1 MNKTITGQAPVV
13 PPNYPDVLG
22 HLSQSRADLE
32 WLHAA
37 LAARPGEVNAG
48 KAFEVVVLLQN
59 MLGGEVDAVLRLQL
73 PERDLAGKAGRFST
87 PLNKVIRIGLRP
99 GEVGFAALPAIVGHQ
114 AAPGKYQIQ
123 VEITAESKAKA
134 ANRVRAVE
142 GGAAFHP
149 EHLTTERQA
158 LLKALKGLNFAAEN
172 VAKGRPVP
180 HKAFIGAALTVLPAT
195 IVPPP
200 GELRPNYTSLWTT
213 EDILDPAAMEA
224 SRKAIL
230 DRVVR
235 AFKREVIFFPLLKA
249 TQRHFDQR
257 GYRLWA
263 GECVMIAKLLT
274 LILEMG
280 APVTVAGHDEPVFPR
295 WHTHLVHLLA
305 SHPRLSNPDHLPD
318 LIEQLYG
325 EMLYDAALFGF
336 DTLGTVTNESFGTE
350 EEITDYAEGL
360 VRAITGNTGP
370 LDIMKAWLPLALG
383 GLAINSRIAMPRED
397 LLETVELF
405 VRARGRRG
413 AEMDAGSEILFQIA
427 DDLIERAD
435 HTFVG

>member
-1 MNKTITGQAPVV
+1 MNKTITGQMPIV

-22 HLSQSRADLE
+22 YLSQSRADLE

-37 LAARPGEVNAG
+37 LAARPGEINAG

-59 MLGGEVDAVLRLQL
+59 MVGVEIDAVLRLQL
-73 PERDLAGKAGRFST
+73 PERDLAGKVGRFST

-99 GEVGFAALPAIVGHQ
+99 GEVGFATLPAVVGHQ
-114 AAPGKYQIQ
+114 AAPGKYQVQ

-134 ANRVRAVE
+134 TNRVRAIE
-142 GGAAFHP
+142 GGPTFYP
-149 EHLTTERQA
+149 EHLPADRQTG
-158 LLKALKGLNFAAEN
+158 LKGLKNLAFAAEN
-172 VAKGRPVP
+172 VAKGRPIP
-180 HKAFIGAALTVLPAT
+180 RKAFIGAAVTVLPPT
-195 IVPPP
+195 IAPPP
-200 GELRPNYTSLWTT
+200 GELRPNYTPLWTT

-230 DRVVR
+230 DRVIR
-235 AFKREVIFFPLLKA
+235 TFKREAVFFPLLKT

-263 GECVMIAKLLT
+263 GECVLIAKLLT

-280 APVTVAGHDEPVFPR
+280 APVTVAGRDEPVFPR
-295 WHTHLVHLLA
+295 WHAHLVHLLV
-305 SHPRLSNPDHLPD
+305 SNPRLSTPDHLGD
-318 LIEQLYG
+318 LIEQLYA
-325 EMLYDAALFGF
+325 ELLYDAAMFGF

-350 EEITDYAEGL
+350 EEIADYAEGL
-360 VRAITGNTGP
+360 VRAITSTPGP
-370 LDIMKAWLPLALG
+370 LDIMKAWLPLALS
-383 GLAINSRIAMPRED
+383 GLAVSSRIAMPRED

-405 VRARGRRG
+405 LRARDRRG

-427 DDLIERAD
+427 DDLIDRAD